1 MLLSVHPHPGGG
13 GEGLR
18 ALDLTQEHK
27 LNWA

>member
-1 MLLSVHPHPGGG
+1 MLFSAHPHPGGG

-18 ALDLTQEHK
+18 DLDLTQEHK